1 MTIELKV
8 SAAPELTQNLYEAEN
23 DELCSRTQLFE
34 KIANKKGVPRLE
46 EHLFISFSKWD
57 YIKNPSK
64 IPAATAEPITPA
76 TLGPIACINK

>member
-46 EHLFISFSKWD
+46 EHLFMSFSKW
-57 YIKNPSK
+57 
-64 IPAATAEPITPA
+64 ITLRIRARYRQLQPNR
-76 TLGPIACINK
+76 LHLLR